1 MFRRLQL
8 AADIALGAAVSGWR
22 RFRHNT
28 DVYAST
34 GRESRSRMRERL
46 ERETE
51 AWRETGREQLAP
63 LDDRIR
69 EELDRALRRA
79 HLVTH
84 SEQAELGRQLRQ
96 LQARVANLEAHVA
109 QFREEEAGGEGDR

>member
-1 MFRRLQL
+1 MFRRLRK
-8 AADIALGAAVSGWR
+8 AADVALGATVTGWR
-22 RFRHNT
+22 RVRQNA
-28 DVYAST
+28 DLYADA
-34 GRESRSRMRERL
+34 GQESRSRIRERL

-63 LDDRIR
+63 VDDRIR
-69 EELDRALRRA
+69 EELERALHSA

-96 LQARVANLEAHVA
+96 LQARVANLEAHLDSL
-109 QFREEEAGGEGDR
+109 QSEETGEEGDH

>member
-1 MFRRLQL
+1 MFRRLRK
-8 AADIALGAAVSGWR
+8 AADVALGATVSGWQ
-22 RFRHNT
+22 RFRHNA
-28 DVYAST
+28 DLYADT
-34 GRESRSRMRERL
+34 GRESRSRIRDRL

-69 EELDRALRRA
+69 EELERALRRA

-84 SEQAELGRQLRQ
+84 SEQAEAGRQMRQ

-109 QFREEEAGGEGDR
+109 TRGNEDRRGDGDR